1 MVRTE
6 RKRRMPDEGLRL
18 LAGTVAGALV
28 KAMDTH
34 LWNGVRSEVAGV
46 LGSGVP
52 RRVEVVSTRLQA
64 SRDELALV
72 PWERQTQARADFATE
87 WRGSIHAVLWEH
99 PELEGELRAVL
110 GAISPVLPHTPVDA
124 AVVHPGPATG

>member
-1 MVRTE
+1 
-6 RKRRMPDEGLRL
+6 MPDEGLRL
-18 LAGTVAGALV
+18 LAGTVAGALI

-34 LWNGVRSEVAGV
+34 LWAGVRTEVAGV

-52 RRVEVVSTRLQA
+52 RRVEFVSTRLQA

-72 PWERQTQARADFATE
+72 PLERRSQARAEFTTE

-99 PELEGELRAVL
+99 PELEAELRAVL
-110 GAISPVLPHTPVDA
+110 GAISPALPRTPVDA
-124 AVVHPGPATG
+124 AVLPPSSTVF

>member
-1 MVRTE
+1 
-6 RKRRMPDEGLRL
+6 MPDEGLRL
-18 LAGTVAGALV
+18 LAGTVAGALI

-34 LWNGVRSEVAGV
+34 LWAGVRAEVAGV

-52 RRVEVVSTRLQA
+52 RRVEFVTSRLQA

-72 PWERQTQARADFATE
+72 PLERRTQARAEFTTE

-99 PELEGELRAVL
+99 PELEPELRAVL
-110 GAISPVLPHTPVDA
+110 GAISPALPRTPVDA
-124 AVVHPGPATG
+124 AVLPPAPPAF